1 MIDDKELQPIEIDL
15 DVASRGEI
23 TESFLGMFGAS
34 LKLIMQRMFG
44 GGSRTAPVTIKGT
57 KQQIADFA
65 KTLGSEK
72 KYIKTAAKFGLDDPR
87 TYKDKFKL
95 KQMIRKFESS
105 TKLKWPFK

>member
-1 MIDDKELQPIEIDL
+1 MIDDKDLQPIEIDL
-15 DVASRGEI
+15 DVASRGEV
-23 TESFLGMFGAS
+23 TESFLGMFGAG
-34 LKLIMQRMFG
+34 LKMIMRRMFG
-44 GGSRTAPVTIKGT
+44 GGTMPVKVTGT
-57 KQQIADFA
+57 KRQVADFT
-65 KTLGSEK
+65 KVLGSEK

>member
-1 MIDDKELQPIEIDL
+1 
-15 DVASRGEI
+15 
-23 TESFLGMFGAS
+23 MFGAS

>member
-15 DVASRGEI
+15 DASANGEI
-23 TESFLGMFGAS
+23 TESFLAMFGS
-34 LKLIMQRMFG
+34 GIKLIMQRMFG
-44 GGSRTAPVTIKGT
+44 GGAVPVKVKGT
-57 KQQIADFA
+57 KRQVADFA

-72 KYIKTAAKFGLDDPR
+72 KYIKTAAKYGLDDPR

-95 KQMIRKFESS
+95 RKMIRKFESS